1 MVKDFLKFELRNVTF
16 FFFLKT
22 DTLKQPNFVVHQ
34 VTGKLPL
41 QLEIFYESKFFKL
54 TNSFVDCEAML
65 RGQVYDTL
73 LQKYRKILRNVFESK
88 FHLQK
93 KGFTGDEQEFAMFA
107 MSNLIEGIGPI
118 WIYVNYLVAHALHH
132 YSKAEGPHQ
141 VRATVLYN
149 GLYENLI
156 GNVLREYK
164 KTERELDKASYFQ
177 LRFQFELY
185 FYIHLI
191 YCRPFT
197 RRLVYASHA
206 VSVWNICLKKV

>member
-1 MVKDFLKFELRNVTF
+1 
-16 FFFLKT
+16 
-22 DTLKQPNFVVHQ
+22 
-34 VTGKLPL
+34 
-41 QLEIFYESKFFKL
+41 
-54 TNSFVDCEAML
+54 ML

-156 GNVLREYK
+156 GNILREYK

-197 RRLVYASHA
+197 RRSTLVMLL
-206 VSVWNICLKKV
+206 VSGTYV